1 MSRQHD
7 YPFGE
12 ASPGVEEFK
21 QIYQKNSGWLKL
33 LVVIIL
39 LAVVAASCW
48 FQVAPDEVAVVTL
61 LGKYVD
67 TKEPGLHFKIP
78 VLHQVTKI
86 MAKRQLKAE
95 FGFRTEEAAVKS
107 EFRRDLATRK
117 ESTMLTGDLN
127 VAVVEWIVHYK
138 ISDPKAYVFKVR
150 NVTDTLRA
158 LSEATMRSV
167 VGDYSV
173 TEVLTRGRE
182 EILEKARQKL
192 AKLCENYETG
202 IAIQRIELKDS
213 APPDPVKP
221 SFNEVN
227 QAEQERDRLENE
239 AWAKYNSEIPK
250 ARGEAKKLIQQAMGY
265 ASARENRAEGDAQ
278 RFLDIEKEFVRA
290 PEVMRTRMYLET
302 MTEVIPN
309 AGKKILIDEKI
320 KGVLPILTGQGVG
333 QTAQGSGGIL
343 GSAGGAR

>member
-1 MSRQHD
+1 MGRQND
-7 YPFGE
+7 FPFGE
-12 ASPGVEEFK
+12 PPPGMDEIK
-21 QIYQKNSGWLKL
+21 QVYQKNSAWLKL
-33 LVVIIL
+33 LVLVIVL
-39 LAVVAASCW
+39 VVVATSCW
-48 FQVAPDEVAVVTL
+48 FQVEPDEVAVVTL
-61 LGKYVD
+61 FGKYTD
-67 TKEPGLHFKIP
+67 TKESGLHFKIP
-78 VLHQVTKI
+78 LAHQVIKVP
-86 MAKRQLKAE
+86 AKRQLKAE

-107 EFRRDLATRK
+107 EFRRDLGTRK

-138 ISDPKAYVFKVR
+138 ISNPKAYVFKVR

-182 EILEKARQKL
+182 EILEKARIKL
-192 AKLCENYETG
+192 AALCESYETG

-239 AWAKYNSEIPK
+239 AWAKYNSQVPK

-265 ASARENRAEGDAQ
+265 AAARQNRAEGDAQ
-278 RFLDIEKEFVRA
+278 RFLDVEKEFAQA
-290 PEVMRTRMYLET
+290 PEVTRTRLYLET
-302 MTEVIPN
+302 MTDVIPK
-309 AGKKILIDEKI
+309 AGKKIFIDDKV
-320 KGVLPILTGQGVG
+320 KGVLPLLTGADSA
-333 QTAQGSGGIL
+333 TL
-343 GSAGGAR
+343 GTGGAK

>member
-1 MSRQHD
+1 MGREND
-7 YPFGE
+7 YPFRE
-12 ASPGVEEFK
+12 PPPGMDEIKEMYK
-21 QIYQKNSGWLKL
+21 KNSTWLKL
-33 LVVIIL
+33 LVLVIV
-39 LAVVAASCW
+39 AVVVATSSW

-61 LGKYVD
+61 FGKYVD

-78 VLHQVTKI
+78 IAHQIIKVKS
-86 MAKRQLKAE
+86 KRQLKEE

-107 EFRRDLATRK
+107 ETRRDVDTRR

-138 ISDPKAYVFKVR
+138 ISDPRQYVFKVR

-182 EILEKARQKL
+182 EILEKARVKL
-192 AKLCENYETG
+192 SALCKSYETG
-202 IAIQRIELKDS
+202 ITVQRIELKDS

-239 AWAKYNSEIPK
+239 AWAKYNSQIPK
-250 ARGEAKKLIQQAMGY
+250 ARGEAKKLIQEARGY
-265 ASARENRAEGDAQ
+265 AAARTNRADGEAQ
-278 RFLDIEKEFVRA
+278 RFLDVEAEYPRA
-290 PEVMRTRMYLET
+290 PEVTQTRMYLET
-302 MTEVIPN
+302 MSEVVPK
-309 AGKKILIDEKI
+309 AGKKVFIDDKV
-320 KGVLPILTGQGVG
+320 KGVLPVILDKE
-333 QTAQGSGGIL
+333 L
-343 GSAGGAR
+343 GSDEGMGGAK